1 MELADAQGLMV
12 RLLTDPAE
20 LDRFLAVESG
30 TGSHAGFEGLDP
42 SAVSRFAASLLSK
55 RRGEVA
61 KLLPRTAKA
70 LGRPR
75 FLDLFREHA
84 AQAPTEGTKRHRD
97 DAIAFAEFLTSAGVS
112 RWISDLARLEAFPLV
127 IHRGE
132 SRWNVL
138 SLSFRLRD
146 LLSWESLPN
155 QRPRTRRTWLVA
167 FGGRVFQFP
176 W

>member
-20 LDRFLAVESG
+20 LDRFLAVDAG

-42 SAVSRFAASLLSK
+42 SALARFASSLLAK

-61 KLLPRTAKA
+61 KILPRTVKA
-70 LGRPR
+70 LGRAR
-75 FLDLFREHA
+75 FLELFREHA
-84 AQAPTEGTKRHRD
+84 AAAPTEGTKRHRD
-97 DAIAFAEFLTSAGVS
+97 DAIAFADSLRPAGVS

-127 IHRGE
+127 LHQPGA
-132 SRWNVL
+132 RWNAL
-138 SLSFRLRD
+138 RLAFRPRD
-146 LLSWESLPN
+146 LMAWESLPD
-155 QRPRTRRTWLVA
+155 QRPRTRPTLLIA
-167 FGGRVFQFP
+167 FRGRVFQIP